1 MQSLFQIFI
10 KLGFL
15 HIADIKS
22 NDHILFIIALC
33 VIYRLSEWRNVLVL
47 VTAFTIGHSITLALA
62 AMHYIVPNVAWIEF
76 LIPCTIF
83 FTSIYNVL
91 NKEKNNAYIRL
102 NYVFA
107 LVFGLIHGLGFSN
120 YLNSLL
126 GQEENL
132 MQALL
137 SFNIGLEFG
146 QLLIVSVVMMAS
158 YLALNICKFSQRDWT
173 LFVSGGTAALALTL
187 ALERWP

>member
-62 AMHYIVPNVAWIEF
+62 AMHYIVPNVVWIEF

-158 YLALNICKFSQRDWT
+158 YLALNIFKFSQRDWT

-187 ALERWP
+187 TLERWP